1 MGIPALPPVA
11 RDHGFAIEHPSN
23 GDGSIA
29 VGNRQCLIMES
40 HHRPGGKRSTQPD
53 GCPTSLAIPFKR
65 STHDIFLG

>member
-1 MGIPALPPVA
+1 MYTSGCATWNTALPPVA

-29 VGNRQCLIMES
+29 VGNRRCLIMES

-53 GCPTSLAIPFKR
+53 DVIICNFQEIES
-65 STHDIFLG
+65 